1 MEVRIRYK
9 PDEFELADTL
19 KDNLEMDAEVQ
30 ELDIIIGME
39 EIDV

>member
-30 ELDIIIGME
+30 DLDIIIGME
-39 EIDV
+39 EINA

>member
-9 PDEFELADTL
+9 PDEFDLADSL

-30 ELDIIIGME
+30 DLDIVVDME
-39 EIDV
+39 EINA